1 MKDIYEILAK
11 HFQNDTTADEE
22 KLIENFK
29 VDNPG
34 EYSALKLLWFEER
47 VDVRE
52 FDPENGWRMMLAKF
66 ELQKQTKV
74 IPIRRNYTRI
84 ASVAAILIIGLV
96 LTIYLLMLNQETTYI
111 IEAGPQ
117 ERNKMVLLS
126 DGSTLWLNASSSIAY
141 TSSFQKRKREVKLR
155 GEAFFEVVPDP
166 ESPFTVETTYSDI
179 TVLGTSFD
187 VNAGELQTEVVV
199 KTGKVQVSSLHSS
212 DKTLLL
218 PNQMAVVSKTKFLS
232 HLNTD
237 PNYLSWQTGVFKFE
251 NTPII
256 RVLEDL
262 NSYYSEQFS
271 LDTAFGSDCKLTAEF
286 NQLTIGQVIEI
297 LEITC
302 DIKITNEGNKY
313 FLKNNNATNL

>member
-29 VDNPG
+29 VESPG

-111 IEAGPQ
+111 VEAGPQ
-117 ERNKMVLLS
+117 ERNKMVLLP
-126 DGSTLWLNASSSIAY
+126 DGSTVWLNASY
-141 TSSFQKRKREVKLR
+141 L
-155 GEAFFEVVPDP
+155 
-166 ESPFTVETTYSDI
+166 
-179 TVLGTSFD
+179 
-187 VNAGELQTEVVV
+187 
-199 KTGKVQVSSLHSS
+199 
-212 DKTLLL
+212 
-218 PNQMAVVSKTKFLS
+218 FLI
-232 HLNTD
+232 
-237 PNYLSWQTGVFKFE
+237 PVVFKKGKG
-251 NTPII
+251 
-256 RVLEDL
+256 R
-262 NSYYSEQFS
+262 
-271 LDTAFGSDCKLTAEF
+271 
-286 NQLTIGQVIEI
+286 
-297 LEITC
+297 
-302 DIKITNEGNKY
+302 
-313 FLKNNNATNL
+313 